1 MDQSSTDF
9 LKTTR
14 GPVLLLGK
22 PETVAML
29 PDSLCRMESKNKT
42 RKTQKTNSN
51 TKHANKNRLTLGLL
65 ELLQVL
71 ELFEWLPVVA
81 GIATDSLANVFA
93 DFFADVFADF
103 FADVFAGFSAD
114 FLADLSAAIFIDFVN
129 FVDFADR
136 LELRRSGFPGSASNR
151 HRHHCGPRR
160 REEQLPR
167 QAYLVDR
174 LARIGFHAVAFE
186 TAGLGMR
193 RDMNKMRD

>member
-14 GPVLLLGK
+14 GPVVLLCK
-22 PETVAML
+22 PEPVAML
-29 PDSLCRMESKNKT
+29 PDSLCRMESKGKT
-42 RKTQKTNSN
+42 RETQKTNSN
-51 TKHANKNRLTLGLL
+51 AEQTSENGLTLGLL

-71 ELFEWLPVVA
+71 ELLEWLPVVA
-81 GIATDSLANVFA
+81 GIATGFFAAFLA
-93 DFFADVFADF
+93 DFSVDFSADLFADVSVDF
-103 FADVFAGFSAD
+103 
-114 FLADLSAAIFIDFVN
+114 SAAI

-136 LELRRSGFPGSASNR
+136 LELRRSGFPGGASNR
-151 HRHHCGPRR
+151 HHGGPRR

-174 LARIGFHAVAFE
+174 LARIGFHAAALE

-193 RDMNKMRD
+193 RDASGYE